1 MHAEVIRHNR
11 LLSGQGPGMRSWIGS
26 SPIPN
31 LTNSTQQAHM
41 NDQWVITT
49 LLAEAKVGP
58 CRMGTIRKMTQLGA
72 PESDLKV
79 NAFGDIKREFGR
91 ETVRVLFSW
100 ARSCRKMPKP
110 RNQTPTYSPFLLNP
124 FLVSN
129 AFCKCRHCA
138 SCSQMRL
145 ESQMSLCRVRILELA
160 AVAVTGHLSAVTK

>member
-91 ETVRVLFSW
+91 ETVESFVFLGQKVVEKCPNLEIKHLLIALFS
-100 ARSCRKMPKP
+100 S
-110 RNQTPTYSPFLLNP
+110 TL
-124 FLVSN
+124 
-129 AFCKCRHCA
+129 
-138 SCSQMRL
+138 
-145 ESQMSLCRVRILELA
+145 SLCPMPSANAGIVRHA
-160 AVAVTGHLSAVTK
+160 RK